1 MQTLLNT
8 FPQNNFAIQM
18 KDTEMPSAVSFSVQG
33 LLRRRTQGECASA
46 GCPQWREPP
55 FPEALSG
62 GRHAGSA
69 FRARAGCAAGSPA
82 IRRSMAREMAP
93 RARAA
98 AQLSPRP
105 ASPQYGD
112 AGHGQDGCLPPGNP
126 AFLSAQP
133 FFPGESSEG
142 LPGDRKGLLSFPFF
156 PKKRPHIH
164 ESDLDNTAIIQADL

>member
-18 KDTEMPSAVSFSVQG
+18 KDTGMSSSVSFSVQG
-33 LLRRRTQGECASA
+33 VLRRRTQGECASA

-55 FPEALSG
+55 LPEALNG

-69 FRARAGCAAGSPA
+69 FRARAGCADSPPSA
-82 IRRSMAREMAP
+82 VRRSGRW
-93 RARAA
+93 RRHTRAA

-133 FFPGESSEG
+133 FFHGESSEG